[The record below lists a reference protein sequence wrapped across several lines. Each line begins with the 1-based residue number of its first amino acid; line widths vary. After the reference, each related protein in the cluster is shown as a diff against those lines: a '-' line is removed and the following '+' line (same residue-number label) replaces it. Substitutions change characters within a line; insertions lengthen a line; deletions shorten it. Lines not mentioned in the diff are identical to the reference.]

1 MANLGSSRESGH
13 RQIRALRTFMGLPRG
28 EVTDDT
34 DFAIIGVPSDAGSSF
49 RAGARFAP
57 DAIRD
62 RSRLLGCYNPA
73 LDVDVFEHCTGVD
86 CGDVPVVPGD
96 VEGSLDAIVQFV
108 TPFLERRTVPVFLGG
123 DHAIT
128 LAELRVVAAQYGPV
142 GLVDFDAHSDTM
154 DEDNGRKFTHGTTFK
169 RAVEEGL
176 LDVCHSIQVGIRG
189 SVESRDDAR
198 GAFDLGLD
206 LATADEARQ
215 RGMLATVARIRER
228 VAGAPVF
235 LSFDI
240 DFLDPAYAPG
250 TGEPEPGGFTSGE
263 ALDCIRGLAGL
274 RFVAFDV
281 VEVLPAMDPSEITS
295 ILAANVV
302 YEFLCLVALD
312 KAGPS

>member
-1 MANLGSSRESGH
+1 
-13 RQIRALRTFMGLPRG
+13 MGLPCG
-28 EVTDDT
+28 VVTDDT

-49 RAGARFAP
+49 KTGARFAP
-57 DAIRD
+57 DAIRN
-62 RSRLLGCYNPA
+62 RSRLLGCFNPA

-96 VEGSLDAIVQFV
+96 VEGTLDAIVQFV
-108 TPFLERRTVPVFLGG
+108 APLVETETVPVFLGG

-128 LAELRVVAAQYGPV
+128 LAELRAVAARHGPV

-154 DEDNGRKFTHGTTFK
+154 DEDNGRKFTHGTTFR
-169 RAVEEGL
+169 RAIEEGL
-176 LDVCHSIQVGIRG
+176 LDVRHSIQVGIRG
-189 SVESRDDAR
+189 SVESREDAQ

-206 LATADEARQ
+206 VATADEVRQ
-215 RGMLATVARIRER
+215 RGIPETIARIRER

-240 DFLDPAYAPG
+240 DFLDPAHAPG
-250 TGEPEPGGFTSGE
+250 TGEPEPAGFTSAE
-263 ALDCIRGLAGL
+263 AIDCIRGLAGL

-295 ILAANVV
+295 IAAANIV
-302 YEFLCLVALD
+302 YEFLCLIASD
-312 KAGPS
+312 KAGHL